1 MKKNF
6 RGRRI
11 KIYFN
16 EAEDLIGANFN
27 DANLKGINKK
37 FNKTILKKAIF
48 KNSQCGLRRHW
59 LFLLFLI
66 LLVLSAVSGAI
77 SSLAGIFILM
87 SFTNKANE
95 LFKTISI
102 VGVLL
107 SLLILLIQTIRQGFL
122 IGIGSGVIALFPA
135 LIVCYILPQKVG
147 EAGNIGVAFLIGTVA
162 VTLTAISLA
171 ATAFSTT
178 GVIATLGVVPIA
190 VAGTLTTAA
199 VVAVKIPKP
208 EAIPTTLIVS
218 AMGNYIAL
226 RSLAGD
232 PNFAWIRSFAV
243 AFAAWRGTS
252 FQGADLTDT
261 NFTEAN
267 LKNTDFRGANIT
279 RACWYKVKGLELAR
293 LGGTILINPVVRDL
307 LINKKGKANQSLV
320 GLNLKGANLV
330 GADLIN
336 ADLTGSDLSN
346 ATLEGACLKGAIL
359 IGVNLRGA
367 NLIGA
372 DFSHANLKEVDLTEA
387 NLQEARLEWANLT
400 KSQAIDT
407 NFRQA
412 HLTGACLEAWNIDS
426 TTKLDKVDCRYF
438 YLLEHP
444 HPITGDKERRPHD
457 PDKIFEPGDFEK
469 LYKKIMNTVQ
479 ILLRNGINKEA
490 FAVAFQKLME
500 ENPEI
505 TPDSIQGVEKKD
517 NDVLLTLQVPEG
529 TDKAKIERDFNE
541 PYKLEAQKQAALLEA
556 EVRHSREMKE
566 VTMTLASNLSNLLS
580 NLTIIAS
587 GETTTMTNN
596 NPSITSGAGS
606 FINLGEG
613 NSMAM
618 TDSNF
623 LSEISG
629 NVTNAVNQLPTA
641 PEPEKPGI
649 KELLTQ
655 LQTLIEAETN
665 LTDKNKEK
673 ALKQVKA
680 LAEAAQNP
688 KEPEKQ
694 DLADTAITML
704 KGLITG
710 LPSAA
715 TLVEAC
721 NKLLPAIASLLGL
734 G

>member
-1 MKKNF
+1 
-6 RGRRI
+6 
-11 KIYFN
+11 
-16 EAEDLIGANFN
+16 
-27 DANLKGINKK
+27 
-37 FNKTILKKAIF
+37 
-48 KNSQCGLRRHW
+48 
-59 LFLLFLI
+59 
-66 LLVLSAVSGAI
+66 
-77 SSLAGIFILM
+77 
-87 SFTNKANE
+87 
-95 LFKTISI
+95 
-102 VGVLL
+102 
-107 SLLILLIQTIRQGFL
+107 
-122 IGIGSGVIALFPA
+122 
-135 LIVCYILPQKVG
+135 
-147 EAGNIGVAFLIGTVA
+147 
-162 VTLTAISLA
+162 
-171 ATAFSTT
+171 
-178 GVIATLGVVPIA
+178 
-190 VAGTLTTAA
+190 
-199 VVAVKIPKP
+199 
-208 EAIPTTLIVS
+208 
-218 AMGNYIAL
+218 
-226 RSLAGD
+226 
-232 PNFAWIRSFAV
+232 
-243 AFAAWRGTS
+243 
-252 FQGADLTDT
+252 
-261 NFTEAN
+261 
-267 LKNTDFRGANIT
+267 
-279 RACWYKVKGLELAR
+279 
-293 LGGTILINPVVRDL
+293 VRDL
-307 LINKKGKANQSLV
+307 LLSGNGYKKSFAGHD
-320 GLNLKGANLV
+320 LKGAYL
-330 GADLIN
+330 A
-336 ADLTGSDLSN
+336 
-346 ATLEGACLKGAIL
+346 
-359 IGVNLRGA
+359 GA
-367 NLIGA
+367 NL
-372 DFSHANLKEVDLTEA
+372 NEA
-387 NLQEARLEWANLT
+387 NLREADLSEAMLQGAYLEGANLT
-400 KSQAIDT
+400 KNQSIGTDFT
-407 NFRQA
+407 NA
-412 HLTGACLEAWNIDS
+412 HLTDTCLEAWTIDS
-426 TTKLDKVDCRYF
+426 TTKLEKVDCRYF

-444 HPITGDKERRPHD
+444 HPITGDRERRPHD

-490 FAVAFQKLME
+490 FAIAFQKLME

-529 TDKAKIERDFNE
+529 TDKAKIERDFSE
-541 PYKLEAQKQAALLEA
+541 PYKLEAQKQAALLDA

-587 GETTTMTNN
+587 GENTTMTNN
-596 NPSITSGAGS
+596 NPNITSGAGS

-618 TDSNF
+618 SGSNF

-629 NVTNAVNQLPTA
+629 NVTNSVNQLRSAT
-641 PEPEKPGI
+641 EPDKPGI

>member
-1 MKKNF
+1 MRDLLLSGNGYKKSF
-6 RGRRI
+6 AGH
-11 KIYFN
+11 
-16 EAEDLIGANFN
+16 DLKGAYLAGANLN
-27 DANLKGINKK
+27 
-37 FNKTILKKAIF
+37 
-48 KNSQCGLRRHW
+48 
-59 LFLLFLI
+59 
-66 LLVLSAVSGAI
+66 
-77 SSLAGIFILM
+77 
-87 SFTNKANE
+87 
-95 LFKTISI
+95 
-102 VGVLL
+102 
-107 SLLILLIQTIRQGFL
+107 
-122 IGIGSGVIALFPA
+122 
-135 LIVCYILPQKVG
+135 
-147 EAGNIGVAFLIGTVA
+147 
-162 VTLTAISLA
+162 
-171 ATAFSTT
+171 
-178 GVIATLGVVPIA
+178 
-190 VAGTLTTAA
+190 
-199 VVAVKIPKP
+199 
-208 EAIPTTLIVS
+208 
-218 AMGNYIAL
+218 
-226 RSLAGD
+226 
-232 PNFAWIRSFAV
+232 
-243 AFAAWRGTS
+243 
-252 FQGADLTDT
+252 
-261 NFTEAN
+261 EAN
-267 LKNTDFRGANIT
+267 LR
-279 RACWYKVKGLELAR
+279 E
-293 LGGTILINPVVRDL
+293 
-307 LINKKGKANQSLV
+307 
-320 GLNLKGANLV
+320 
-330 GADLIN
+330 ADLSE
-336 ADLTGSDLSN
+336 AMLQG
-346 ATLEGACLKGAIL
+346 AYLEG
-359 IGVNLRGA
+359 
-367 NLIGA
+367 
-372 DFSHANLKEVDLTEA
+372 
-387 NLQEARLEWANLT
+387 ANLT
-400 KSQAIDT
+400 KNQSIGTDFT
-407 NFRQA
+407 NA
-412 HLTGACLEAWNIDS
+412 HLTDTCLEAWTIDS
-426 TTKLDKVDCRYF
+426 TTKLEKVDCRYF

-618 TDSNF
+618 TGSNF

-629 NVTNAVNQLPTA
+629 NVTNAVNQLPSAT
-641 PEPEKPGI
+641 EPDKPGI